1 MTRHRKIRNI
11 ASRLRRESAPWV
23 RQSRYANLPATMPET
38 TRQTLLISGPPGA
51 GKSTLA
57 APLAKALGF
66 ALLSKD
72 AIKEALFDSLHGPPG
87 DDDYSQTLSNA
98 AMEMLLTL
106 AAHCPRVVLDANFKP
121 HDAQQRERLAALGG
135 TIVEVYCRCDPEEE
149 MRRYAQRADTRHP
162 AHTLKHM
169 TPELIARH
177 GEPMNLGTVIEVE
190 TDAPVNFP
198 ALLQRVHAAL
208 LC

>member
-1 MTRHRKIRNI
+1 M
-11 ASRLRRESAPWV
+11 
-23 RQSRYANLPATMPET
+23 
-38 TRQTLLISGPPGA
+38 RQTLLISGPPGA

-57 APLAKALGF
+57 APLAEALDF

-72 AIKEALFDSLHGPPG
+72 AIKEALFDNLPGPTG
-87 DDDYSQTLSNA
+87 DETYSAQLSDA

-106 AAHCPRVVLDANFKP
+106 AAHCPHVVLDANFKP
-121 HDAQQRERLAALGG
+121 HDPRQRQHLAALDG
-135 TIVEVYCRCDPEEE
+135 TIVEVYCRCDPEEA

-162 AHTLKHM
+162 AHALKHL

-177 GEPMNLGTVIEVE
+177 DRPMGLGAVFEVH

-198 ALLQRVHAAL
+198 ALLQRVREAL
-208 LC
+208 LRGLAAGRGE